1 MMDALESQGKSGLV
15 VKSNSLIYAT
25 YALNMIEQRLILLS
39 IVSSRKN
46 SKPIT
51 ATEAVEIYAKD
62 YVDMFEK
69 APSGSA
75 YLGLREAV
83 VSLYR
88 KELRL
93 EEFDSKTKN
102 PKVVMTRWVSE
113 IAYIDNEAKITL
125 TFAPRIIEEI
135 AELEKRFTTYYI
147 EDIRLLTSAYALRL
161 YELIIAWRST
171 KKTKM
176 YEVSEFRAMLG
187 VEPHQ
192 YKLASNFKA
201 RVLDIA
207 VSQINERTNIKIEVE
222 THKRG
227 RNIIGFSFTFVELIG
242 EKETIRDPNT
252 VDWVEEEQPQQKQK
266 REKMTLNQ
274 IVARH
279 PTETMGLNEPEIF
292 SKFGSKYHIV
302 K

>member
-1 MMDALESQGKSGLV
+1 MRESLDSDKTGLV
-15 VKSNSLIYAT
+15 VKSNSLINAT

-39 IVSSRKN
+39 IISSRKN

-62 YVDMFEK
+62 YVNMFETE
-69 APSGSA
+69 SGGRV
-75 YLGLREAV
+75 YEGLRDAV

-102 PKVVMTRWVSE
+102 PKIVMTRWVSE
-113 IAYIDNEAKITL
+113 IAYIDNEAKINI

-176 YEVSEFRAMLG
+176 YDVPEFRAMLG

-222 THKRG
+222 THRKGNRILG
-227 RNIIGFSFTFVELIG
+227 YSFNFVELL
-242 EKETIRDPNT
+242 RDPKT
-252 VDWVEEEQPQQKQK
+252 VDWVDESPNEYKKQK
-266 REKMTLNQ
+266 REKITLNQ

-279 PTETMGLNEPEIF
+279 PNETMGLTEPEIF
-292 SKFGSKYHIV
+292 SKFGSRYYIV